1 MPKTITQLPAA
12 SSANPS
18 AVVAADNA
26 AGTLTEKVTLQQI
39 AALAAGQGIQEP
51 PNDGNTYGRQ
61 SGQWV
66 DLEQATS
73 LQFRQGTDAERLAM
87 SPVPASGEPIY
98 ATDTKRL
105 FVGDGTTVGGRS
117 VWMGD
122 TSAYIVC
129 QPGDDIQAK
138 YAAAKLLTPN
148 GAALSATNRATL
160 LVMPGVYTISASAG
174 TVGSAS
180 VGLLLDA
187 DYVDVIGVGSS
198 RHSPSFSTAGS
209 PSSIGI
215 TASDARLV
223 GVKSPGA
230 ILPSAGGASRLL
242 VNCQAN
248 LMYSLFA
255 IAPVDGIPNVMGGT
269 LVGCVSDTDLL
280 GQPSAVLNIFNGSA
294 IDCLAHGFV
303 SRNTLFQGE
312 MVGLEWRIDNSFT
325 SFRSFQGRMSY
336 CRFTLIPTAGIPGR
350 STANGGPALAA
361 FTGTCTISQASP
373 AVVTK
378 SSHGL
383 RSGWRIRFSTTGT
396 LPSGLDA
403 STTYYVRYIDAN
415 SFSVATTV
423 AGTLINTT
431 TAGSGDHSIVIPP
444 GVEGGRYSYCTTAD
458 GEYTT
463 P

>member
-1 MPKTITQLPAA
+1 MPFSFPSSPAIGEQSTQNGRTYEWTG
-12 SSANPS
+12 SAWQLVAVPS
-18 AVVAADNA
+18 GLTV
-26 AGTLTEKVTLQQI
+26 GTVIED
-39 AALAAGQGIQEP
+39 P
-51 PNDGNTYGRQ
+51 PNDGNTYGRKYDE
-61 SGQWV
+61 WV

-98 ATDTKRL
+98 TTDTKRL
-105 FVGDGTTVGGRS
+105 YVGDGTTVGGRS

-160 LVMPGVYTISASAG
+160 LVMPGVYSIAASGG
-174 TVGSAS
+174 TVGGGFS

-187 DYVDVIGVGSS
+187 DFVDVIGVGAQKW
-198 RHSPSFSTAGS
+198 RPSFYLSGIASVGIVANDVTFSGCYASTYAG
-209 PSSIGI
+209 
-215 TASDARLV
+215 T
-223 GVKSPGA
+223 
-230 ILPSAGGASRLL
+230 GGTNRNV
-242 VNCQAN
+242 VNCAGIHVYVCTVQ
-248 LMYSLFA
+248 
-255 IAPVDGIPNVMGGT
+255 PQVDGIPNVYAGTVVGCYATTNFGGIT
-269 LVGCVSDTDLL
+269 TGSTGAHVFTGSAIECVSD
-280 GQPSAVLNIFNGSA
+280 FY
-294 IDCLAHGFV
+294 FF
-303 SRNTLFQGE
+303 RNVLFQGA
-312 MVGLEWRIDNSFT
+312 MRRCVAVGMADSFNQ
-325 SFRSFQGRMSY
+325 FRSMQGRIEY
-336 CRFTLIPTAGIPGR
+336 CGFPQCATANLPGR
-350 STANGGPALAA
+350 STDYGIAPAA

-415 SFSVATTV
+415 SFSVAATV

-444 GVEGGRYSYCTTAD
+444 GVEGGRYSYCTTSD